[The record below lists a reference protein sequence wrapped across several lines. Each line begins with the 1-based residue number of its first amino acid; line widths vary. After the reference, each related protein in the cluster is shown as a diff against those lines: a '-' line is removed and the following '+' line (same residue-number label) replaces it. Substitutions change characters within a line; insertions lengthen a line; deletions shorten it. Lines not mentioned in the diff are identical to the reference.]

1 MGHKQFYRFVFALF
15 TSLNLLVYMM
25 KIGYEPLYYF
35 SASALAFIGA
45 YLFAMLVFR
54 RFGWKKSMS

>member
-15 TSLNLLVYMM
+15 VSLNLLVYLM
-25 KIGYEPLYYF
+25 KIGHEPVYYF
-35 SASALAFIGA
+35 SASVATFGGA

-54 RFGWKKSMS
+54 RFGWKKTVE

>member
-15 TSLNLLVYMM
+15 VSLNLLVYLIKM
-25 KIGYEPLYYF
+25 GYAPLHYF
-35 SASALAFIGA
+35 SAAIIAFGTS

-54 RFGWKKSMS
+54 RFGWRKNLE

>member
-15 TSLNLLVYMM
+15 VSLNLLVYMM
-25 KIGYEPLYYF
+25 KMGHEPLHYF
-35 SASALAFIGA
+35 FASALTFGSA

-54 RFGWKKSMS
+54 RFGWRKTTE

>member
-15 TSLNLLVYMM
+15 VSLNLLVYLV
-25 KIGYEPLYYF
+25 KTGHEPVYYF
-35 SASALAFIGA
+35 SASAATYGAA

-54 RFGWKKSMS
+54 RFGWKKSVE